1 MRLSHLAVAAVLAL
15 LAACAPSIQR
25 TDLPST
31 ERGGVPPV
39 QSPCRISYGTL
50 VMPEADLGMA
60 PGESRVLDPPVAHHG
75 PAGPR
80 PLPEDC
86 PVAWTLEGPG
96 GELDG
101 AGRLTVAPDAR
112 VGDSLHVV
120 ARAMGGT
127 ARARVL
133 VVAPGPNPLAG
144 TWQQVPGPNCVGYGG
159 PIGELVLRRS
169 GGMMLT
175 VRPFET
181 YVDMSGS
188 YTWDPAT
195 GLLQL
200 KSRTRAIDDGLFLVA
215 RARVEGDSL
224 HVTLEPGGDRVGLFA
239 TQPGEEGC
247 TAVFRRAGGA
257 P

>member
-1 MRLSHLAVAAVLAL
+1 MRPSHLAVAAVVAL
-15 LAACAPSIQR
+15 HAACTPSI
-25 TDLPST
+25 
-31 ERGGVPPV
+31 EHVAVPPV
-39 QSPCRISYGTL
+39 QSPCRLSYGTL
-50 VMPEADLGMA
+50 LMPEADLGMA
-60 PGESRVLDPPVAHHG
+60 PGESRLLDPPVAHHG
-75 PAGPR
+75 PAGPQ
-80 PLPEDC
+80 PLPEGC
-86 PVAWTLEGPG
+86 PVAWTLEGAG
-96 GELDG
+96 GALDG

-112 VGDSLHVV
+112 VGDSLSVV
-120 ARAMGGT
+120 ARAMGSS

-144 TWQQVPGPNCVGYGG
+144 TWQQVPGPACVGHGG

-175 VRPFET
+175 VRPFES
-181 YVDMSGS
+181 YVDMAGS

-215 RARVEGDSL
+215 RARVDGDSL
-224 HVTLEPGGDRVGLFA
+224 HVTMEPNGDRVGLFA
-239 TQPGEEGC
+239 AMPGQEGC

>member
-1 MRLSHLAVAAVLAL
+1 MRPSHLAVAAVLAL
-15 LAACAPSIQR
+15 HAACTPSIE
-25 TDLPST
+25 S
-31 ERGGVPPV
+31 GAVPPV
-39 QSPCRISYGTL
+39 QSPCRLSYGTL

-60 PGESRVLDPPVAHHG
+60 PGESRVLAPPVAHHG
-75 PAGPR
+75 PSGPR
-80 PLPEDC
+80 PLPEGC
-86 PVAWTLEGPG
+86 PVTWTLEGTG
-96 GELDG
+96 GNLDG

-112 VGDSLHVV
+112 VGDSLSVV
-120 ARAMGGT
+120 ARAMGSS

-133 VVAPGPNPLAG
+133 VVPPGPNPLAG
-144 TWQQVPGPNCVGYGG
+144 TWQQARTPTCVGYGG
-159 PIGELVLRRS
+159 PVGELVLRRS

-175 VRPFET
+175 VRPFES
-181 YVDMSGS
+181 YVDLSGS

-224 HVTLEPGGDRVGLFA
+224 QVTLEPGGDRVGLFA
-239 TQPGEEGC
+239 TQPGEAGC